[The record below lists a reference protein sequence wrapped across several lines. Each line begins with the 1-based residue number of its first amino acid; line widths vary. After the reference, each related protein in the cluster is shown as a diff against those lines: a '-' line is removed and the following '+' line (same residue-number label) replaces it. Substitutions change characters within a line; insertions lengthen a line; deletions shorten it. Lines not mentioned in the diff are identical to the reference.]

1 MKFLKKLIIAID
13 GESSSGKSSLA
24 RELARNIGYKHINT
38 GSMYR
43 AVTYYAI
50 KNGFI
55 NKNKTNEFNHYE
67 ILEMVNNMKFEF
79 QLVNNNSEIFINNK
93 NIQSEI
99 NSPEVSDFVSQIS
112 TISAL
117 RTIIVNIQRNIGINK
132 GIVMEG
138 RDIGSVV
145 FPAADLKFFITADI
159 KTRTKR
165 RFIELNQKGIKIKE
179 KQVGL
184 NLRKRDFLDK
194 NRENSPL
201 IQSPEAIKIDNTN
214 LSIDEQI
221 LIINSHIKKKLK
233 KK

>member
-1 MKFLKKLIIAID
+1 MKKLIIAID

-43 AVTYYAI
+43 AVTYYAL

>member
-1 MKFLKKLIIAID
+1 M
-13 GESSSGKSSLA
+13 
-24 RELARNIGYKHINT
+24 
-38 GSMYR
+38 
-43 AVTYYAI
+43 
-50 KNGFI
+50 
-55 NKNKTNEFNHYE
+55 
-67 ILEMVNNMKFEF
+67 
-79 QLVNNNSEIFINNK
+79 NNNSEIFINNK
-93 NIQSEI
+93 NIQSKI

-165 RFIELNQKGIKIKE
+165 RFIELNKKGIKIKE

>member
-1 MKFLKKLIIAID
+1 MKKLIIAID

-43 AVTYYAI
+43 AVTYYAL

-112 TISAL
+112 TISEL

-159 KTRTKR
+159 KIRTKR
-165 RFIELNQKGIKIKE
+165 RYIELNQKGIKIKE

-221 LIINSHIKKKLK
+221 LIINSKIKKKLK

>member
-1 MKFLKKLIIAID
+1 MKKLIIAID

-43 AVTYYAI
+43 AVTYYAL

-165 RFIELNQKGIKIKE
+165 RFIELNKKGIKIKE

>member
-1 MKFLKKLIIAID
+1 MKKLIIAID

-43 AVTYYAI
+43 AVTYYAL

-55 NKNKTNEFNHYE
+55 NKNKINEFNHNE
-67 ILEMVNNMKFEF
+67 ILKMVNNMKFEF

>member
-1 MKFLKKLIIAID
+1 MKKLIIAID

-55 NKNKTNEFNHYE
+55 NKNKTNEINHYK

-165 RFIELNQKGIKIKE
+165 RYIELNQKGIKIKE

>member
-1 MKFLKKLIIAID
+1 MKKLIIAID

-43 AVTYYAI
+43 AVTYYAL

-55 NKNKTNEFNHYE
+55 NKNKTNEFNHYK
-67 ILEMVNNMKFEF
+67 ILEMVKNMKFEF

-165 RFIELNQKGIKIKE
+165 RYIELNQKGIKIKE

>member
-1 MKFLKKLIIAID
+1 MKKLIIAID

-43 AVTYYAI
+43 AVTYYAL

-165 RFIELNQKGIKIKE
+165 RYIELNQKGIKIKE

>member
-1 MKFLKKLIIAID
+1 MKKLIIAID

-165 RFIELNQKGIKIKE
+165 RYIELNQKGIKIKE